1 VQSKFDSVFRP
12 GLFDGSVVLV
22 TGGGTGLGRCTA
34 HELAALGAQVV
45 IAARRAEPLEQ
56 TAAEI
61 AAAGGKCSVMSVN
74 IRDEKSVDALVAG
87 VLERHG
93 RIDGLVNNAGG
104 QFVAPLAEMSPN
116 GWRTV
121 IDLNL
126 NGTYLMARGVYR
138 AWMQDHGGAI
148 VNMLADIWT
157 GYPGMGHMSAARAG
171 IENMTITMSMEW
183 ARSDVRVNC
192 VAPGTILSNGML
204 TYTPDVQQRTA
215 DEAATQPASRLG
227 TESEVSAAIVF
238 LLSPAAAF
246 ITGETLKV
254 DGGAQFQKFRLIEP
268 GGHAGLRQWNGFHLR
283 PDFSGSPFARFFR
296 GRDETGESGG
306 G

>member
-1 VQSKFDSVFRP
+1 
-12 GLFDGSVVLV
+12 
-22 TGGGTGLGRCTA
+22 
-34 HELAALGAQVV
+34 VV
-45 IAARRAEPLEQ
+45 IAARREALLERV
-56 TAAEI
+56 AAEI
-61 AAAGGKCSVMSVN
+61 AEAGGKCSTVPVN
-74 IRDEKSVDALVAG
+74 IRDEQAVDAMVAT

-93 RIDGLVNNAGG
+93 RLDGLVNNAGG
-104 QFVAPLAEMSPN
+104 QFVAPLADMSPN

-126 NGTYLMARGVYR
+126 NGTYLVSRAAYR
-138 AWMQDHGGAI
+138 AWMKDHGGAI

-171 IENMTITMSMEW
+171 IENMTFTMSMEW

-215 DEAATQPASRLG
+215 DEAVLQPPARLG

-246 ITGETLKV
+246 VTGETIKV
-254 DGGAQFQKFRLIEP
+254 DGGAQFQKFRLIPP
-268 GGHAGLRQWNGFHLR
+268 GGHAGLTQWNGFHLKT
-283 PDFSGSPFARFFR
+283 DFTGSPYERFAKK
-296 GRDETGESGG
+296 GDE
-306 G
+306 

>member
-1 VQSKFDSVFRP
+1 MAAQFDSVFRRD
-12 GLFDGSVVLV
+12 LFAGRVVLV

-45 IAARRAEPLEQ
+45 IAARREELLAK

-61 AAAGGKCSVMSVN
+61 AEAGGECSTVTVN
-74 IRDEKSVDALVAG
+74 IRDEKAIDAMVAS

-126 NGTYLMARGVYR
+126 NGTYLVSRAVYR
-138 AWMQDHGGAI
+138 AWMEDHGGAI

-171 IENMTITMSMEW
+171 IENMSFTMSMEW

-192 VAPGTILSNGML
+192 IAPGTILSNGML
-204 TYTPDVQQRTA
+204 TYTSDVQQRTA
-215 DEAATQPASRLG
+215 DEAIKQPAARLG

-246 ITGETLKV
+246 ITGETIKV

-268 GGHAGLRQWNGFHLR
+268 GTHAGLTQWNGFHLK
-283 PDFSGSPFARFFR
+283 PDFTGSPYERFFKK
-296 GRDETGESGG
+296 ESGG
-306 G
+306 

>member
-1 VQSKFDSVFRP
+1 MLAKFDSVFRP
-12 GLFDGSVVLV
+12 GLFEGKVLLV

-45 IAARRAEPLEQ
+45 IAARRAEQLEK

-61 AAAGGKCSVMSVN
+61 ADAGGKCSAVTVN
-74 IRDEKSVDALVAG
+74 IRDEKAIEAMIAT

-93 RIDGLVNNAGG
+93 RLDGLVNNAGG

-126 NGTYLMARGVYR
+126 NGTFLVSRAAYR
-138 AWMQDHGGAI
+138 AWMKDHGGAI

-171 IENMTITMSMEW
+171 IENMTFTMSLEW

-192 VAPGTILSNGML
+192 IAPGTILSNGML

-215 DEAATQPASRLG
+215 DEAVQLPAARLG

-246 ITGETLKV
+246 ITGETIKV
-254 DGGAQFQKFRLIEP
+254 DGGAQFQKFRLIDP
-268 GGHAGLRQWNGFHLR
+268 GRHAGLTAWNGFHLTT
-283 PDFSGSPFARFFR
+283 DFSGSPFERFAKKN
-296 GRDETGESGG
+296 DSE
-306 G
+306 